1 MVRIRTTLRLC
12 LVAGFASVVPH
23 VALAQDAVRGK
34 QLYEQRCI
42 GCHSETVNRIGPK
55 HVGVM
60 GRKAGGVADFDYSD
74 ALKKSTLIW
83 DTTSLAA
90 WLANPEAIIPGQR
103 MSYRTDNAQDRED
116 IVRYLATLK

>member
-1 MVRIRTTLRLC
+1 MSMRFAAQLC
-12 LVAGFASVVPH
+12 VAVCIAAAIPH
-23 VALAQDAVRGK
+23 LAHAQDAVRGK

-42 GCHSETVNRIGPK
+42 GCHSETANRIGPK
-55 HVGVM
+55 HIGVV
-60 GRKAGGVADFDYSD
+60 GRKAGGVTDFEYSD

-83 DTTSLAA
+83 DAANLAA
-90 WLANPEAIIPGQR
+90 WLANPEAVIPGQR